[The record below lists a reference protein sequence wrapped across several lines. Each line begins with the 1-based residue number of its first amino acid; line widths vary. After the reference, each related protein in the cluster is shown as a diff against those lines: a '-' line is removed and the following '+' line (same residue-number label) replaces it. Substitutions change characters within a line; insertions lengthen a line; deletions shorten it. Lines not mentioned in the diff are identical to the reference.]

1 MSYQREFEK
10 RLRVAVVGIGS
21 HAYRNLLPAMHFLP
35 VQLTAFCDL
44 DLELAERTAREYG
57 VPSCYADAAEM
68 YQREELDAVFISVSA
83 QLHPELVCQA
93 LDAGLHVWVEKPPA
107 IRASEVETM
116 IAQRRDRV
124 VVVGFKKAFAPAT
137 RKVREL
143 LADDAVGPLT
153 GLTGDYRVTIP
164 KDGAAVLK
172 ERRFSGW
179 LANGVHPLS
188 LMIAVG
194 GDVAA
199 VTLHRSGSTEVGTCV
214 LEFSSGAIGTLNLVS
229 GSYRFERYAFWGKH
243 YITIENSMRVELW
256 RGIRSDYSYGTTFAP
271 AGMESGTIVW
281 EPQNAFASLENK
293 ALFTQGFYHE
303 MRYFCDCILTGGVAE
318 EGSLEFTHMV
328 MKVYE
333 AALLSGGARVEL
345 A

>member
-153 GLTGDYRVTIP
+153 GLTGDYRVTITP
-164 KDGAAVLK
+164 TG
-172 ERRFSGW
+172 SG
-179 LANGVHPLS
+179 H
-188 LMIAVG
+188 
-194 GDVAA
+194 
-199 VTLHRSGSTEVGTCV
+199 C
-214 LEFSSGAIGTLNLVS
+214 
-229 GSYRFERYAFWGKH
+229 
-243 YITIENSMRVELW
+243 
-256 RGIRSDYSYGTTFAP
+256 
-271 AGMESGTIVW
+271 
-281 EPQNAFASLENK
+281 
-293 ALFTQGFYHE
+293 
-303 MRYFCDCILTGGVAE
+303 
-318 EGSLEFTHMV
+318 
-328 MKVYE
+328 
-333 AALLSGGARVEL
+333 
-345 A
+345 